1 MGTLTD
7 SLVQAIERFEGFF
20 TPGSVAQ
27 RNNNPGNLRA
37 GPGQIGTDAGGYA
50 IFPDVATGEAA
61 LANQINLN
69 ISRGLSLNTF
79 FAGQRDSSGNVVPGG
94 YPGYAPSADSNN
106 PAQYAATV
114 AGWIGID
121 PAAPLNTLAGT
132 QDGSSG
138 IPAVTP
144 LPDVFGSI
152 LGAPGDGGGVSTA
165 AIVALALVGVAA
177 IVVMRS

>member
-1 MGTLTD
+1 MSALTD
-7 SLVQAIERFEGFF
+7 ALVQAIERFEGFF

-61 LANQINLN
+61 LAHQIDLN

-94 YPGYAPSADSNN
+94 YPGYAPSGDQNN

-121 PAAPLNTLAGT
+121 PAAPLNTLADAQT
-132 QDGSSG
+132 PSSGSSAG
-138 IPAVTP
+138 ATFA
-144 LPDVFGSI
+144 DTFGSI
-152 LGAPGDGGGVSTA
+152 LEAPGNGGGVSPV
-165 AIVALALVGVAA
+165 AIGALALLVVAA